1 MAELSNLSKCCV
13 FKKKAEENIL
23 TFYIPMFKKFETVFY
38 LEIDG
43 WFNTCHNI
51 IFPSVAWCF

>member
-51 IFPSVAWCF
+51 IFPSVA